1 MSSNFISA
9 APTVCHQNLWYSA
22 NYSDNFVIVII
33 HIMHLEFSFRSQ
45 VQESQE
51 EHKNIYSVRARAGFS
66 SFALCFLRNTSQR
79 NLLEFSPSLILNHS
93 LLNSFLHSLTRSLTL
108 TQSFYLTNDS
118 LAHSH
123 NPSISPMTHSL
134 THTHTIL
141 LSHQWLTRSQMIRC
155 LLFTDK
161 RSPLPHHLCHLQAVC

>member
-9 APTVCHQNLWYSA
+9 APTVCHQNLRYSA
-22 NYSDNFVIVII
+22 NYSDNFVIFII

-51 EHKNIYSVRARAGFS
+51 EHKNIYSVRARAGFW
-66 SFALCFLRNTSQR
+66 SFAICFLRNTSQR
-79 NLLEFSPSLILNHS
+79 NLLEISLSLILNHS
-93 LLNSFLHSLTRSLTL
+93 LLNLFLHSL
-108 TQSFYLTNDS
+108 
-118 LAHSH
+118 
-123 NPSISPMTHSL
+123 THSL
-134 THTHTIL
+134 THTRTIL